1 MNNKLEVKL
10 VANKALVLGAE
21 RYNTGDI
28 ISRHY
33 TVRNALSVRNDSG
46 LSKDAIA
53 IQFSPNSKAA
63 ADYLGS

>member
-10 VANKALVLGAE
+10 VANKALVLGEE

-28 ISRHY
+28 ISRHC
-33 TVRNALSVRNDSG
+33 TVRNALSARNDSG

-53 IQFSPNSKAA
+53 IQFSPNSNAA
-63 ADYLGS
+63 AEYYGW